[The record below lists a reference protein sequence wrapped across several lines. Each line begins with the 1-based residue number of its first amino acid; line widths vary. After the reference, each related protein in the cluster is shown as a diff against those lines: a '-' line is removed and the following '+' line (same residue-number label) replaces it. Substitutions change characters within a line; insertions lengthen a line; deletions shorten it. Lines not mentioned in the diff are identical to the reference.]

1 MKGDRLGLES
11 MKAVF
16 LMLTLSVYTTVP
28 ILSLGAHC
36 HAAASVSRPNAK
48 SQQSYE
54 RLIARNAALP
64 DSKALSKK
72 LSQGKPLLWLFLGD
86 SITHGAAH
94 TRGSRDYVDHCE
106 EVIRWELKKPQ
117 RIRDLVVNA
126 GISGDTIA
134 RYFSEKSTR
143 LLPDNAHI
151 VLINFGV
158 NDVRSRVSE
167 EKFADDLRTLVKQ
180 VRRGRAIPVL
190 QVPSPV
196 KGMKAR
202 DWLFRDKICEL
213 ADELNCLLVDHP
225 LYWQEYSKAEAYIPA
240 WMNDALHPNM
250 YGHRAMAQAIIKAL
264 QIDALNGATMRL
276 PLK

>member
-1 MKGDRLGLES
+1 M
-11 MKAVF
+11 
-16 LMLTLSVYTTVP
+16 
-28 ILSLGAHC
+28 LSLLVYSSVALPCFVGNLQ
-36 HAAASVSRPNAK
+36 AAEEQSRPNAQ
-48 SQQSYE
+48 SQQSYA
-54 RLIARNAALP
+54 RLIARNAAMP
-64 DSKALSKK
+64 EAKQLSNMLAGK
-72 LSQGKPLLWLFLGD
+72 KPLLWLFLGD

-106 EVIRWELKKPQ
+106 EVIRWELRKPQ

-134 RYFSEKSTR
+134 RYFAEEKMR
-143 LLPDNAHI
+143 ILPDDPH
-151 VLINFGV
+151 VVFINFGV
-158 NDVRSRVSE
+158 NDVRSKVSE
-167 EKFADDLRTLVKQ
+167 EKFMDDLRTLVKQ
-180 VRRGRAIPVL
+180 VRRERAIPIL

-213 ADELNCLLVDHP
+213 ADELDCLLVDHP
-225 LYWQEYSKAEAYIPA
+225 LYWQEYSKADAYIPA

-250 YGHRAMAQAIIKAL
+250 YGHRAMAQAIVKAL
-264 QIDALNGATMRL
+264 QLDALKGAMMKL